1 MDDEPLSK
9 RKHRRRKRSLARC
22 PGPPRQGHRAVQLLR
37 DAGHAAGRRHA
48 DLQEWIA
55 GLHVLLRLPR
65 HLPPA
70 QPGRDIG
77 IREEQVRTVSAT
89 GWPILSSFIGKGG
102 LSSECSTVFSNAD
115 RQFSYE
121 SPTNSATL
129 LY

>member
-9 RKHRRRKRSLARC
+9 RKHRRRQRGLARC

-77 IREEQVRTVSAT
+77 IREEQVRTVSAS
-89 GWPILSSFIGKGG
+89 GWPILCVSSKGWVIERM
-102 LSSECSTVFSNAD
+102 LDRLTNAD

-121 SPTNSATL
+121 SP
-129 LY
+129 